1 MLKAHKEFGLVYNRG
16 KSAHSRSC
24 VVFYLPKEGEK
35 KIGFTASKKVGN
47 AVIRNR
53 SKRRLRALWRE
64 LHTTLLEGHYV
75 FVAKASLHEIPF
87 QTLQKDLNYVLKKLH
102 AKTVFS

>member
-16 KSAHSRSC
+16 RSAHSRSC
-24 VVFYLPKEGEK
+24 VVFYLPKDGEK

-64 LHTTLLEGHYV
+64 NQEKLIDGHYV
-75 FVAKASLHEIPF
+75 FVAKASLHLTPYV
-87 QTLQKDLNYVLKKLH
+87 TLQKDINYILKKLNVK
-102 AKTVFS
+102 KTST

>member
-24 VVFYLPKEGEK
+24 VVFYLPKNGEK
-35 KIGFTASKKVGN
+35 KIGYTASKKVGN

-53 SKRRLRALWRE
+53 SKRRLRVLWRE
-64 LHTTLLEGHYV
+64 NQDTLQDGHYV
-75 FVAKASLHEIPF
+75 FVAKASLHQIPF
-87 QTLQKDLNYVLKKLH
+87 NTLQKDVNYVLKKLN
-102 AKTVFS
+102 AKKIST

>member
-24 VVFYLPKEGEK
+24 VVFYLPKNGEK
-35 KIGFTASKKVGN
+35 KIGYTASKKVGN

-53 SKRRLRALWRE
+53 SKRRLRAIWRE
-64 LHTTLLEGHYV
+64 LQMTLCDGHYV
-75 FVAKASLHEIPF
+75 FVAKASLP
-87 QTLQKDLNYVLKKLH
+87 QVPYPTLQKDIQYTLKKLN
-102 AKTVFS
+102 AKISLT

>member
-24 VVFYLPKEGEK
+24 VVFYLPKNGEK
-35 KIGFTASKKVGN
+35 KIGYTASKKVGN

-53 SKRRLRALWRE
+53 SKRRLRAIWRE
-64 LHTTLLEGHYV
+64 LQTTLCDGYYV
-75 FVAKASLHEIPF
+75 FVAKASLP
-87 QTLQKDLNYVLKKLH
+87 QTPYPTLQKDIQYTLKKLN
-102 AKTVFS
+102 AKITLT

>member
-24 VVFYLPKEGEK
+24 VVFYLPKNGEK
-35 KIGFTASKKVGN
+35 KIGYTASKKVGN

-53 SKRRLRALWRE
+53 SKRRLRAIWRE
-64 LHTTLLEGHYV
+64 VQSTLCDGHYV
-75 FVAKASLHEIPF
+75 FVAKASLPEISYV
-87 QTLQKDLNYVLKKLH
+87 TLQKDINYVLKKLN
-102 AKTVFS
+102 AKINLT